1 MAEDQNGA
9 EKSFDATEKRLGD
22 LRKKGNVPNS
32 KDVSGFI
39 SLFISMLSV
48 YLFFDSILEQI
59 KDMNYHFVAMYGKEI
74 TKQEAFVIMLTLM
87 KGFLFIILPIAGVV
101 MVAGVLGSVSQFGFL
116 FSTEPIVPKLS
127 KINPL
132 AGLKRI
138 FSMHTIVNGT
148 TMVSKSFLV
157 LIVAFILII
166 MFLDELPRVNMF
178 NYFDQLIWL
187 RDKSLILIGAILI
200 ILLIFA
206 AIDFAIVKFKYAN
219 DNKMTYEEITREM
232 KDQTVDPTIKNKVRQ
247 RGQEIL
253 KQGSMKDVEQSDVVI
268 TNPTHYAIAVKYKMG
283 VDVAPKVLM
292 KGMDLLAYRI
302 KEIAKENNI
311 PIVEDKPL
319 ARSLYKLAEIGKE
332 IPRELW
338 LPLSKVL
345 SFIYNQ
351 NNQNN
356 QNQ

>member
-9 EKSFDATEKRLGD
+9 EKSFDATEKKLTD
-22 LRKKGNVPNS
+22 LREKGNVANS

-48 YLFFDSILEQI
+48 YLFFDYILDYI
-59 KDMNYHFVAMYGKEI
+59 KDLNYHFVGMYGQEI
-74 TKQEAFVIMLTLM
+74 TLNEAYAIMLILM
-87 KGFLFIILPIAGVV
+87 QGFALIILPLSGVV

-116 FSTEPIVPKLS
+116 FSVEPIKPKLS
-127 KINPL
+127 KINPI

-138 FSMHTIVNGT
+138 FSMHTVVTGT
-148 TMVSKSFLV
+148 TMVLKSFTV

-166 MFLDELPRVNMF
+166 NFLEELPEVNMF

-187 RDKSLILIGAILI
+187 KDKSLILIITILI

-206 AIDFAIVKFKYAN
+206 VIDFAITKHKYSN

-232 KDQTVDPTIKNKVRQ
+232 KDQSVDPTIKNKVRQ

-253 KQGSMKDVEQSDVVI
+253 KNGSLKDVEDSDVVI
-268 TNPTHYAIAVKYKMG
+268 TNPTHYAIAIKYKMG
-283 VDVAPKVLM
+283 VDLQPKVVM
-292 KGMDLLAYRI
+292 KGMDLLAQRI
-302 KEIAKENNI
+302 KELAKEHNI

-319 ARSLYKLAEIGKE
+319 ARSLYKLTKIGE
-332 IPRELW
+332 DIPQDLW
-338 LPLSKVL
+338 APLAKVL
-345 SFIYNQ
+345 SFVYAQ
-351 NNQNN
+351 NKKK
-356 QNQ
+356 